1 MPTET
6 EGRYR
11 DRKPY
16 YINRVRVSCE
26 WNNKYNQN
34 HYNDENPPPK
44 TVQGYKF
51 NIFYPD
57 LYDKQKTPQ
66 YELLPTDNPDYCVIK
81 FKAGPPYKDIAFKI
95 LRKEWDFSEKSGCET
110 IFTKGILHLYFNFKK
125 PRYRIWFF
133 LYFSININIQKL
145 TYEIKSRQSSHVPLP
160 FIQSQ
165 PTDSHLGKRLSRPL
179 RLRSHQTQKIIFL
192 NPRTLQSL

>member
-1 MPTET
+1 MEEDEEEFNDWVPTET

-66 YELLPTDNPDYCVIK
+66 YELLTTDNPDYCIIK

-125 PRYRIWFF
+125 PRYRI
-133 LYFSININIQKL
+133 
-145 TYEIKSRQSSHVPLP
+145 
-160 FIQSQ
+160 
-165 PTDSHLGKRLSRPL
+165 
-179 RLRSHQTQKIIFL
+179 
-192 NPRTLQSL
+192 